1 MKDFPESENMETEE
15 NRTVENP
22 EMSHKK
28 KKGKRIV
35 FWSLMGVV
43 ALTLV
48 SGNYG
53 AYEIYKIQK
62 QKTVLEQEIERLQQ
76 EHNELIKTKERAK
89 SDMATIEKIAR
100 EKYSMIKEGERVYQV
115 IPKNKKN

>member
-1 MKDFPESENMETEE
+1 MNDLLENEDMETEE
-15 NRTVENP
+15 NLTVENFILFR
-22 EMSHKK
+22 KK
-28 KKGKRIV
+28 KKRKRIV

-43 ALTLV
+43 ALTLI

-62 QKTVLEQEIERLQQ
+62 QRTLLEQDIERLQK
-76 EHNELIKTKERAK
+76 EHLELIKNKERAK

-115 IPKNKKN
+115 IPKSKKN